1 MSNPMPEL
9 ADPVLAL
16 AADMLDDL
24 ERVRIAN
31 ENRLR
36 QLTRSV
42 DDSDGE
48 LRGFGLPE
56 THPSVAATAALIEAS
71 LKLEHN
77 AQLNLERILRKHPLG
92 PWVNRTIGVGPKQGA
107 RLLAAIGDPYWHV
120 KHNRPRTVSELWAFC
135 GYHVLRVDQAPDA
148 THGVLVSSDPLP
160 AGHAATDTHAGSA
173 SGTQTS
179 TGHTRSETQ
188 GERAGGTQR
197 GGHSDHC
204 PADTQTT
211 GVGVAAARRRGVKVN
226 WSPTAKMRAYLV
238 SESCVKQR
246 SSPYRAVYDAGR
258 EKYAEAV
265 HKVACV
271 RCGPAGKPA
280 QPGSA
285 LSKGHQD
292 ARAKRLVSKAVLKDL
307 WREAAHL
314 HGAGVDMGPDQAQ
327 GEAA

>member
-160 AGHAATDTHAGSA
+160 AGHAATDTHAGGA

-179 TGHTRSETQ
+179 IGQ
-188 GERAGGTQR
+188 
-197 GGHSDHC
+197 
-204 PADTQTT
+204 
-211 GVGVAAARRRGVKVN
+211 VN